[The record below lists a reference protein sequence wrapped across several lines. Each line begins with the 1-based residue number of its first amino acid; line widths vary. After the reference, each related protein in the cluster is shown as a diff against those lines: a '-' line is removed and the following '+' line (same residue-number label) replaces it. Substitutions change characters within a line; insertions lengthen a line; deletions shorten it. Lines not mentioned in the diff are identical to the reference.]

1 MKETDP
7 LWIAIGLSAQAA
19 FSARFLVQWLL
30 SERARRSLL
39 PVHFWRFS
47 IVGAVLLLAYAAH
60 QRDPVIALGQIVGLG
75 IYLRNVE
82 LVRRAAHGRATSFLW
97 PWMALGA
104 LAITVGLIS
113 HEEPVSAA
121 ATRSAPL
128 WMLIGFIG
136 QILFTGRFL
145 VQLWYSERAQASVNP
160 VAFWYLSMSG
170 SLLLLGYAISTNDL
184 VIILGQSFGML
195 VYVRNLVLIRRHVE
209 PDHHGEDL
217 AAEAAELR
225 EAEGGDAAVDPR
237 SNPASRAELHTG
249 AAPSARYPRAMIA
262 LHWATLLLIIG
273 AYASIELREMF
284 PRGSELREGL
294 KSWHFQLGLTVLLLT
309 VARIVL
315 HFRNRIPPVAPPL
328 PTIQRIAASGVHL
341 ALYAFLLAM
350 PLLGWAL
357 LDLEGKSVV
366 WFGLTLPDLLT
377 TGRGLAESL
386 EEIHET
392 LGKVGY
398 GLIALHAAAAL
409 FHHYIQ
415 RDNTLTRML
424 PGR

>member
-47 IVGAVLLLAYAAH
+47 IAGAVLLLAYAAH
-60 QRDPVIALGQIVGLG
+60 QRDPVIALGQVVGLG

-82 LVRRAAHGRATSFLW
+82 LVRRAAHGRATSFFW

-136 QILFTGRFL
+136 QILFTGRFV
-145 VQLWYSERAQASVNP
+145 VQLWYSERAQESVNP

-170 SLLLLGYAISTNDL
+170 SLLLLGYAISTSDL

-195 VYVRNLVLIRRHVE
+195 VYVRNLVLIRRQVE
-209 PDHHGEDL
+209 PDHHGEGL

-225 EAEGGDAAVDPR
+225 EAEGDETGVR
-237 SNPASRAELHTG
+237 SSPASRTELHAG
-249 AAPSARYPRAMIA
+249 APSARYPGAMIA

-309 VARIVL
+309 LARIFL
-315 HFRNRIPPVAPPL
+315 HFRTRVPPVAPPL
-328 PTIQRIAASGVHL
+328 QSIQRIAATGMHL

-366 WFGLTLPDLLT
+366 WFGLTLPDLLA
-377 TGRGLAESL
+377 TGRGLAEPL

-392 LGKVGY
+392 LGKIGY
-398 GLIALHAAAAL
+398 GLIGLHAASAL